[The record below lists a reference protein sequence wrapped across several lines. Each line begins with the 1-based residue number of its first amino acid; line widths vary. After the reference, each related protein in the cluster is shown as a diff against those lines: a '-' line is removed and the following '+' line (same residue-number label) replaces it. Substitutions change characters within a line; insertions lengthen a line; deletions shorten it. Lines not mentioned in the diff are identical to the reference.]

1 MSYITK
7 EGIGQLKKRLK
18 SYLETLPNVIE
29 QVSTARAMG
38 DLSENAEYHA
48 AREKQ
53 RNLEKDIGFL
63 QSRLYQLKVIDPTDL
78 PKKTIRFG
86 FFVKLLDLKK
96 KSNIVYR
103 LVGPDEVGLE
113 FGDRVWGIS
122 YVSPIGAA
130 LLGRKRGEKILVK
143 APAGNLE
150 FEIVEISQKKE
161 GWI

>member
-18 SYLETLPNVIE
+18 SYLETLPDVIE

-63 QSRLYQLKVIDPTDL
+63 QSRLSQLKVIDPTDL

-113 FGDRVWGIS
+113 FGDRVLGIS